1 MAATTSEVP
10 TSARLAPRPDPP
22 GLDDDAAAVV
32 TEKRWRTDLDG
43 DWKDGSRRAWC
54 PVRLSRAAARALGA
68 AHQVAPAGGRAVAA
82 LRIGRRV
89 AKNPNRARE
98 LKVTFR
104 AGDEP
109 RTWRDGSQ
117 ISATSPL

>member
-1 MAATTSEVP
+1 MSGRAGRCIGWGGFWGALEQGR
-10 TSARLAPRPDPP
+10 SAGVGSGAP
-22 GLDDDAAAVV
+22 G
-32 TEKRWRTDLDG
+32 
-43 DWKDGSRRAWC
+43 RAGRGPRC
-54 PVRLSRAAARALGA
+54 SRAAY
-68 AHQVAPAGGRAVAA
+68 
-82 LRIGRRV
+82 RRKV